1 MPADI
6 GPMMLMNSS
15 FSMHASMLAVSL
27 ALSTMA
33 QAATPRADIARP
45 TDFAPVPVSGAK
57 ACRSGKLMT
66 CGRQVA
72 GGLAAPAGSASRSAY
87 RFAEEE
93 FLFDSG
99 VGIFLQTAVAARKGG
114 DAPVEWRRRLAF
126 KRAADGGFQ
135 LVQIGIQ
142 YRCAG
147 GDWQKGVC
155 KTGKPPADAARM
167 AKGGNAAGKQASGAA
182 DTTVAGMAGATGQGA
197 DAPGRGAAASGTG
210 GLPAEQ
216 AAAVA
221 KVAGKTAGHV
231 DPEAARILAEQEASE
246 PQPRLDARWRPIQ
259 PGDHAAAADRE
270 AEARSAA
277 RAAAA
282 ARQPPPRTHSGAEI
296 VAAQPSVS
304 SDQLKALRADEALAN
319 RSAGIEPEAPG
330 VAQVKAGADQQTGR
344 TTAADAAAASGQAP
358 QGGAGGRTHAG
369 DAALAKAMQRAD
381 AAHAAGAEVLSQGAA
396 AAKGVS
402 GAGAAGALAGQ
413 AGAAGAQAARGQVAP
428 GEGSPAAK
436 VWAGDAQ
443 EAGAAGAG
451 GASPGTAGMPDV
463 AGAGAT
469 AHAEA
474 AQRPT
479 PAGPMTLQPTP
490 PASVRAADGFS
501 PIVLAPENMNR
512 MGALCEQPIDL
523 CGQRVFD
530 ELFSSESHAQLSPR
544 QIQRERFIYADGP
557 VVSAVYLVTL
567 ANLPDDALL
576 GERVRIEFVRRGSG
590 WVAVA
595 AGRQL
600 RCRSGKVG
608 IHDWTGMHCGEDPDK
623 P

>member
-1 MPADI
+1 
-6 GPMMLMNSS
+6 MMLMNSS

-72 GGLAAPAGSASRSAY
+72 GGLAAPAGSAPRSAY

-99 VGIFLQTAVAARKGG
+99 VGIFLQTAVAARKGA

-155 KTGKPPADAARM
+155 KTGRPAAEAARM

-182 DTTVAGMAGATGQGA
+182 GTTVAGVTGATGQGA

-221 KVAGKTAGHV
+221 EVAGKTAGHV
-231 DPEAARILAEQEASE
+231 DPEAARILAEQEATE

-259 PGDHAAAADRE
+259 PGDQAAAADRE

-282 ARQPPPRTHSGAEI
+282 ARQPAPRTQSGAEI

-304 SDQLKALRADEALAN
+304 SDQLNALRADEALAN
-319 RSAGIEPEAPG
+319 RSAGIEPEVPG
-330 VAQVKAGADQQTGR
+330 VAQGKAGTGQTGR
-344 TTAADAAAASGQAP
+344 TTAADTAGAPGQAP

-381 AAHAAGAEVLSQGAA
+381 AAHAAGAGALGQGAA

-402 GAGAAGALAGQ
+402 GAGAAGAVAGQ
-413 AGAAGAQAARGQVAP
+413 AGAAGAQAARGKIAP
-428 GEGSPAAK
+428 GASDPAAE
-436 VWAGDAQ
+436 VRAGDAQ
-443 EAGAAGAG
+443 EAGAAGE
-451 GASPGTAGMPDV
+451 ASAAPGTAGMPD
-463 AGAGAT
+463 AGAAGAA
-469 AHAEA
+469 AHAEEA
-474 AQRPT
+474 PRPT

-490 PASVRAADGFS
+490 PSSVRAADGFS